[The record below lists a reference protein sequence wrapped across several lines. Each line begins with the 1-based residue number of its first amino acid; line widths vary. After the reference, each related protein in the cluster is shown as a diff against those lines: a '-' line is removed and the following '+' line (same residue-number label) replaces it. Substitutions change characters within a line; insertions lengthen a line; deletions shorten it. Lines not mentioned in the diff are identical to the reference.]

1 MKDGIKLISLYEDIF
16 IFDSHDS
23 EISKIRGCQSVD
35 RMLIYNSNQEKIKWR
50 VGETVNSHAF
60 HACIHGFE
68 SRTRHHKKTKALYK
82 AFFHIRQRV
91 ACGSI

>member
-1 MKDGIKLISLYEDIF
+1 
-16 IFDSHDS
+16 
-23 EISKIRGCQSVD
+23 
-35 RMLIYNSNQEKIKWR
+35 MLIYNSNQEKIKWR

-82 AFFHIRQRV
+82 VNGVNLRRFRLAPFFLFSLNYEIYAILFLKGHRKN
-91 ACGSI
+91 S